1 MQDGRNLARRT
12 AVIHRCEQH
21 GERLQARILTTLQ
34 KRNKKPEV
42 QVQMLKL
49 DNISEV
55 FVEIT
60 NYRVM
65 LLRERNN
72 LFRWTVFPYLLS
84 CIDVQRQKTTS
95 IDVLLEATIDEYW
108 NIDGEKSLPEPWI
121 DVTRFELLTK
131 NPPE

>member
-1 MQDGRNLARRT
+1 MTMNLYSHA

-21 GERLQARILTTLQ
+21 GERLEARIFTTLE
-34 KRNKKPEV
+34 KKNKKPEV

-55 FVEIT
+55 FVGIT
-60 NYRVM
+60 YYRVM

-84 CIDVQRQKTTS
+84 CIDVQRQKKTS

-131 NPPE
+131 KPPE